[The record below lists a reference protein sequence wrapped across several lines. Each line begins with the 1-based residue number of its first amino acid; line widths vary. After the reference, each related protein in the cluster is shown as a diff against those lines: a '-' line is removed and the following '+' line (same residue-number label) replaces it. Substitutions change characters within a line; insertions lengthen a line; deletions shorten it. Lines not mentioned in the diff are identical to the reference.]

1 MKNTLASLLGPT
13 IESYLAL
20 KLSLGREYSG
30 VRGVLTHLDSFL
42 ASFGEDLTADSY
54 HRWVQTQ
61 LHLTSGVRRYRM
73 RNVRN
78 FCLYRLRSDPHC
90 FVPDPSEFPPP
101 NQKLPAYI
109 FSEQEIVRLLGAAK
123 RLRPLSLS
131 PLRAENLTL
140 ALVLLY
146 TTGLRRGE
154 LVRLV
159 VGDYEPAE
167 RTLLIRESKFHK
179 SRLLPLSL
187 DATRAIETVLV
198 ARRNAGSP
206 LWADSPLLWSRY
218 RASGSYSGGGFGSTL
233 HEFFRTAGIRTN
245 TGNAPRVHDLRHT
258 FAVHALL
265 RWYRRGED
273 VQAKLPF
280 LAAYMGHV
288 SIASTEHYLPFVS
301 DLAEVA
307 VRRFEQRYGQIITDI
322 APEGARQ

>member
-1 MKNTLASLLGPT
+1 MKKTPASLLGPT
-13 IESYLAL
+13 IESYLTL
-20 KLSLGREYSG
+20 KHSLGREYSG
-30 VRGVLTHLDSFL
+30 VRDVLTHLDSFL
-42 ASFGEDLTADSY
+42 ASGGEDLTADSY
-54 HRWVQTQ
+54 RRWVQTL

-78 FCLYRLRSDPHC
+78 FCLYRRRSDPHC
-90 FVPDPSEFPPP
+90 FVPDSSEFPPP
-101 NQKLPAYI
+101 NQKLPPYI
-109 FSEQEIVRLLGAAK
+109 FSEQEIVRLLDAAR

-146 TTGLRRGE
+146 TAGLRRGE

-198 ARRNAGSP
+198 ARRNAGFP

-233 HEFFRTAGIRTN
+233 HEFFRTAGIRTK
-245 TGNAPRVHDLRHT
+245 TGNPPRVHDLRHT

-322 APEGARQ
+322 APEGVRQ